1 MPERGEPRA
10 RLARWRADALVV
22 ATALLPL
29 ALFVARER
37 QIAGAPGFPLD
48 DSWIH
53 LHFARNLAAGAGFS
67 YNPGIPVAGST
78 APLWTLLLGAG
89 AAVASPSLAMAKAVG
104 VAATLAAALL
114 TRRAA
119 VAWGAPAGV
128 ALIASIAFTW
138 VGPVAWGALSGMEVS
153 LAALLVAAALLAHAH
168 DRPLGRAR
176 AALACAAC
184 AALAVLVRPEALLLA
199 PFLAAARPLTAR
211 RVALFAIVTIAAV
224 TPAVLF
230 SLWTAGTPYPATA
243 AAKVQGGL
251 VGWLGG
257 VREPAALM
265 FAGRPLAFFKEWIV
279 WLATIHWLLPVAL
292 AAALALVWRRAGRP
306 LGLVSLALVAHP
318 LGMALLAPY
327 RGPGF
332 QEGRYSIHLLPL
344 VAVTLAVALGGWRR
358 GAEWVL
364 DQLRH
369 PLARSRLCEPRTGR
383 GGSTP
388 MVGSPP
394 GPVAPTARW
403 HGRAAAIGAGV
414 WLALAIAALVP
425 AATRYAWGVQN
436 INAMQV
442 HLGRWVDAEL
452 PKTARLAL
460 NDIGAIAFFS
470 RREVIDLMGLVT
482 PEIIPYRRRGEA
494 GVIEYVSE
502 TCPEYVIIFP
512 AWFPRLAASR
522 ETLEPIYRV
531 RLVRN
536 EVAGAEEMVVYRLL
550 RCAV

>member
-128 ALIASIAFTW
+128 ALVASIAFTW

-184 AALAVLVRPEALLLA
+184 AALAVLARPEALLLA

-344 VAVTLAVALGGWRR
+344 VAVTLAVALGGW
-358 GAEWVL
+358 
-364 DQLRH
+364 
-369 PLARSRLCEPRTGR
+369 
-383 GGSTP
+383 
-388 MVGSPP
+388 
-394 GPVAPTARW
+394 